1 MRLAFDIEAN
11 GLSEVV
17 INKKGIPTPE
27 GDDIFCMCVE
37 DVDTG
42 ETWKFLKG
50 DIERGVRFLR
60 TADLL
65 IGHNIIMYDI
75 PMLERYYG
83 PIKVKLF
90 DTLIVSRLMYPDRQN
105 HPMGSNSLKSWG
117 DHFNFPKGDFHDF
130 SRLSNEMVK
139 YCKQDVAITV
149 KIFHEEQPFV
159 RKNIR
164 SVKLEHKVARIVSN
178 QIVVGF
184 GFDMTK
190 AVQLEQDLLM
200 DKVCIE
206 DHLGQIFPPI
216 TEERYSQKTGNRLKD
231 KITVFNPGSRKQIAE
246 RLHIKYKW
254 KTPLTEK
261 GNPKVDEAV
270 LKKLPYEE
278 AKELVRYFG
287 ITKLLSQVED
297 WILRASNSRDGRIH
311 GGVNTQGTVTG
322 RMTASQPNLQQVSGD
337 PKARALFCPQ
347 DGWVQVGVDASG
359 LEARLLA
366 SRMARWDKGDF
377 AYQVLNEDIHTVNQ
391 KAAGLPDRD
400 SAKTFFYALIYG
412 AGDLKIGQIVGSG
425 PKKGKE
431 IKKQYLDSMPA
442 LKQLLANVEWQ
453 VQRKGT
459 VTLLDGRE
467 VPCRAAHKAL
477 NVQLQGDGAM
487 LMKLAQILFNRSLKP
502 FKDQVRF
509 MATVHDE
516 WQLECDPLISDI
528 VGTLGC
534 EAIKRAGEILGCKI
548 EMGGEFRVGNNWSE
562 CH

>member
-17 INKKGIPTPE
+17 INKKGCPIPE

-42 ETWKFLKG
+42 ETWEFLRGEMMEGVAFLK
-50 DIERGVRFLR
+50 

-83 PIKVKLF
+83 RIDVKFF

-117 DHFNFPKGDFHDF
+117 EYFDFPKQEFHDF
-130 SRLSNEMVK
+130 SQLTEEMVR
-139 YCKQDVAITV
+139 YCKQDVAITA
-149 KIFHEEQPFV
+149 KIFHAEQAYV
-159 RKNIR
+159 KQYSK
-164 SVKLEHKVARIVSN
+164 SVKLEHKVARIVSD
-178 QIVVGF
+178 QIVNGF
-184 GFDMTK
+184 GFNLK
-190 AVQLEQDLLM
+190 AAESLEADLLM
-200 DKVCIE
+200 EKVGIE
-206 DHLGQIFPPI
+206 DDLGQIFLPI
-216 TEERYSQKTGNRLKD
+216 TEERYSDKTGKRLKD
-231 KITVFNPGSRKQIAE
+231 KVTVFNPGSRKQIAE
-246 RLHIKYKW
+246 RLATKYNW
-254 KTPLTEK
+254 KPPKTEK

-270 LKKLPYEE
+270 LKKLPYSE
-278 AKELVRYFG
+278 AKELVRYFA

-297 WILRASNSRDGRIH
+297 WILRANVSRDGRIH

-337 PKARALFCPQ
+337 SRARSLFVPGK
-347 DGWVQVGVDASG
+347 DWVQVGIDASG

-366 SRMARWDKGDF
+366 SRMARWDKGAF
-377 AYQVLNEDIHTVNQ
+377 AQQVLNDDIHTVNQ
-391 KAAGLPDRD
+391 KAAGLPDRE

-412 AGDLKIGQIVGSG
+412 AGDLKIGQIVKKG
-425 PKKGKE
+425 PKVGKE

-453 VQRKGT
+453 VQKKGT
-459 VTLLDGRE
+459 ITLLDHRE
-467 VPCRAAHKAL
+467 VPCRAAHKSL
-477 NVQLQGDGAM
+477 NVQLQGDGAI
-487 LMKLAQILFNRSLKP
+487 LMKVAQVLLSRSLKP
-502 FKDQVRF
+502 FKGQVNF

-516 WQLECDPLISDI
+516 WQLECDPVISDI

-534 EAIKRAGEILGCKI
+534 QAITQAGKILNCCIK
-548 EMGGEFRVGNNWSE
+548 MDGEFRVGKNWSE

>member
-1 MRLAFDIEAN
+1 
-11 GLSEVV
+11 
-17 INKKGIPTPE
+17 
-27 GDDIFCMCVE
+27 
-37 DVDTG
+37 
-42 ETWKFLKG
+42 
-50 DIERGVRFLR
+50 
-60 TADLL
+60 
-65 IGHNIIMYDI
+65 
-75 PMLERYYG
+75 
-83 PIKVKLF
+83 
-90 DTLIVSRLMYPDRQN
+90 
-105 HPMGSNSLKSWG
+105 
-117 DHFNFPKGDFHDF
+117 
-130 SRLSNEMVK
+130 
-139 YCKQDVAITV
+139 
-149 KIFHEEQPFV
+149 
-159 RKNIR
+159 
-164 SVKLEHKVARIVSN
+164 
-178 QIVVGF
+178 
-184 GFDMTK
+184 
-190 AVQLEQDLLM
+190 
-200 DKVCIE
+200 
-206 DHLGQIFPPI
+206 
-216 TEERYSQKTGNRLKD
+216 
-231 KITVFNPGSRKQIAE
+231 
-246 RLHIKYKW
+246 
-254 KTPLTEK
+254 LTEK

-278 AKELVRYFG
+278 AKELVHYFG

-502 FKDQVRF
+502 FKGQVKF